1 VPIARRADG
10 TVVRSVADISS
21 GDELV
26 TVVGDGRITSTVS
39 TTEQSPEQIELER
52 RN

>member
-1 VPIARRADG
+1 MTRRADG
-10 TVVRSVADISS
+10 TVVRSVADVRD

-39 TTEQSPEQIELER
+39 ATEPA
-52 RN
+52 